1 MTRIPSKL
9 NDFIPTPVADSQSQ
23 ARRQSVSG
31 STADFRKTMETMRQ
45 AIDLAMADRFLNVS
59 MSWNE
64 QDEDERTGG
73 SVGLNSLGMNML
85 ATLAKL
91 QTNQNGDTDLGHQPR
106 AKSAAKAMVGSPN
119 AGTDSETASRSAP
132 EAGQETGATSME
144 TDSRQAAVSMEE
156 LAGVLARAF
165 ESGSEG
171 SQAIGWDRVGGTS
184 YGLFQ
189 LSSRQGSMDNF
200 LAFLD
205 GEAPE
210 WATRLRKAGP
220 SDTGG
225 RNGAMPREWRAI
237 AAENP
242 ELFTALQQR
251 FISDTHYQ
259 PALQAIQERT
269 GLDIASFPKALQEV
283 LFSTAVQHG
292 PTGAANIFAQASEGL
307 NGIIGQ
313 AGFSGEAV
321 AEHLIREIYTLR
333 STRFGSSTAQVQ
345 AAVRNRLKS
354 EHKLAM
360 NLLSGMDDSGLA

>member
-1 MTRIPSKL
+1 MTHIPSKF
-9 NDFIPTPVADSQSQ
+9 NTVPSTSAADIQPQ
-23 ARRQSVSG
+23 ARRQAVSG
-31 STADFRKTMETMRQ
+31 NTADFRKTMETMRQ

-59 MSWNE
+59 MSWDE
-64 QDEDERTGG
+64 QDEDEGQG
-73 SVGLNSLGMNML
+73 KGIGLNTLGINML
-85 ATLAKL
+85 STLARI
-91 QTNQNGDTDLGHQPR
+91 QTFQGGEASQANTDQGQPSMNSRAGSPDARELADAASQMGGQAGGLPMKGDSGQTEVSLEE
-106 AKSAAKAMVGSPN
+106 MVG
-119 AGTDSETASRSAP
+119 A
-132 EAGQETGATSME
+132 
-144 TDSRQAAVSMEE
+144 
-156 LAGVLARAF
+156 LARAF

-171 SQAIGWDRVGGTS
+171 SQAIGWDKVGGTS

-205 GEAPE
+205 GVAPE
-210 WATRLRKAGP
+210 WATRLRNSGP
-220 SDTGG
+220 ADTGG

-242 ELFTALQQR
+242 GLFTALQQR
-251 FISDTHYQ
+251 FINDTHYQ

-269 GLDIASFPKALQEV
+269 GLDISSFPKALQEV

-292 PTGAANIFAQASEGL
+292 PTGAANIFAQAARGL
-307 NGIIGQ
+307 NGVIGQ
-313 AGFSGEAV
+313 TEFSGEV
-321 AEHLIREIYTLR
+321 LAEHLIREIYTLR

-360 NLLSGMDDSGLA
+360 NLLSGMDESGLA

>member
-9 NDFIPTPVADSQSQ
+9 NDFVPTSAADSQSQ
-23 ARRQSVSG
+23 IRRQSVG
-31 STADFRKTMETMRQ
+31 GNTADFRMTMKTMRQ
-45 AIDLAMADRFLNVS
+45 AIDLAMADRFLSVS
-59 MSWNE
+59 MGWNE
-64 QDEDERTGG
+64 QDDERTGG

-91 QTNQNGDTDLGHQPR
+91 QANQSGDADLGHQPR
-106 AKSAAKAMVGSPN
+106 AKSVAKAPTGSPD
-119 AGTDSETASRSAP
+119 AGTIPEQVSKSFP
-132 EAGQETGATSME
+132 EADQGTEATPVD
-144 TDSRQAAVSMEE
+144 TDSRQAAVSLED

-171 SQAIGWDRVGGTS
+171 SQAVGWDKVGGTS

-189 LSSRQGSMDNF
+189 LSSRQGSMDSF

-210 WATRLRKAGP
+210 WAARLRKAGP

-251 FISDTHYQ
+251 FINDTHYQ

-269 GLDIASFPKALQEV
+269 GLNVASFPKALQEV

-292 PTGAANIFAQASEGL
+292 PTGAANIFTQAAGGL
-307 NGIIGQ
+307 DGVIGQ
-313 AGFSGEAV
+313 DGFSGEVV

-345 AAVRNRLKS
+345 AAVRNRLKN